1 MAGVGAAQLLT
12 DATGRIYIIDA
23 IRGLAILGILFAN
36 IQSWSG
42 YRFIPLEE
50 IEGLPLYHLDG
61 VFKQLHYWLVD
72 GKFYA
77 IFSMLFG
84 AGFGL
89 QYLKYQHEQSP
100 FIRKYLRRLAFLVLF
115 GVAHALLW
123 SGDILTLYAL
133 LAFVLVMLRNI
144 RFERLLPLAVLLLCL
159 FALTQV
165 AVLLLAEPQ
174 VATASLAHKTY
185 PDMLPQE
192 LSATLGRGDWSE
204 VFSTNLHNI
213 YWRWRDFLP
222 NGRIS
227 RVLGFFVM
235 GFYLARSGYFVS
247 GIYSVWGLVQFL
259 ILGLLA
265 TAVSRYTG
273 TNITN
278 WSVSVLDVALKM
290 ILVAGQVFLAL
301 AYMGL
306 LAQIFRH
313 ASGEKLLYPL
323 TLVGRMAFTS
333 YLAQTAIGVFIFYG
347 VGLGYWGTLG
357 LAQLWLLAL
366 SIYIVQVLMCAI
378 WLRYFRQG
386 PVEWLWGCLT
396 AGQYKPNLRAA

>member
-1 MAGVGAAQLLT
+1 M
-12 DATGRIYIIDA
+12 
-23 IRGLAILGILFAN
+23 
-36 IQSWSG
+36 
-42 YRFIPLEE
+42 
-50 IEGLPLYHLDG
+50 
-61 VFKQLHYWLVD
+61 
-72 GKFYA
+72 
-77 IFSMLFG
+77 
-84 AGFGL
+84 
-89 QYLKYQHEQSP
+89 
-100 FIRKYLRRLAFLVLF
+100 
-115 GVAHALLW
+115 
-123 SGDILTLYAL
+123 
-133 LAFVLVMLRNI
+133 
-144 RFERLLPLAVLLLCL
+144 
-159 FALTQV
+159 
-165 AVLLLAEPQ
+165 
-174 VATASLAHKTY
+174 
-185 PDMLPQE
+185 
-192 LSATLGRGDWSE
+192 
-204 VFSTNLHNI
+204 
-213 YWRWRDFLP
+213 
-222 NGRIS
+222 
-227 RVLGFFVM
+227 
-235 GFYLARSGYFVS
+235 
-247 GIYSVWGLVQFL
+247 QFL
-259 ILGLLA
+259 IRGLLA